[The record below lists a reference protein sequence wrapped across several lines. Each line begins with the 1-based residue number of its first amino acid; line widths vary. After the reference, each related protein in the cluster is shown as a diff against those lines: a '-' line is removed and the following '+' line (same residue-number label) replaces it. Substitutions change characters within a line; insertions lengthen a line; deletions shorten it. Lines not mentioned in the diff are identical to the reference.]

1 MIESFVEQMQRIL
14 YKNMSIGINVTD
26 TAILSIADSFY
37 DKTDDKY
44 EAKKQ
49 NFLDSI
55 HRMLGR

>member
-1 MIESFVEQMQRIL
+1 MIEYFVEQMQRIL

-44 EAKKQ
+44 EA
-49 NFLDSI
+49 
-55 HRMLGR
+55 